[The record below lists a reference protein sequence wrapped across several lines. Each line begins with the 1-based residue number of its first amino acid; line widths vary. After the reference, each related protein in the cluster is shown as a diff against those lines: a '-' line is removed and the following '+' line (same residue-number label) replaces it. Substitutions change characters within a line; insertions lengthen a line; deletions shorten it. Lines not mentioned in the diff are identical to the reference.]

1 MYKKIILLAITALF
15 SLTAYS
21 QNEPARAVGYVY
33 TDAATLPLFG
43 KVSEGTSAR
52 YERLPASL
60 EGKIRKGLWDLGR
73 NSAGLYV
80 RFRSDAPALRARW
93 TSLNSH
99 YMNHMCP
106 TGDRGID
113 VYVRVG
119 NEWRFL
125 RSGRPSKGATTDTEI
140 ISDMEPMMREYMVYL
155 SLYDGVTSLEVAVPE
170 GYVVDQPEVL
180 SPVVRKPVV
189 MYGTSILQ
197 GGCVTRPGMVYT
209 SIISRR
215 LDREVI
221 NLGFS
226 GNAKLDEEIAY
237 WMASVE
243 DPGVF
248 VLDNAPNCTAKLI
261 EEKGEKF
268 FRILRDA
275 HPNVPIIFVEQT
287 PYSYADFDM
296 KTRKDLDDKVAVQ
309 RALFKKLKADG
320 EKLIWYIPAKGMVGD
335 DGDAFVDGCHMTD
348 VGAIRYADLVTPV
361 IRKALKKNK

>member
-1 MYKKIILLAITALF
+1 MYKKIILLAMAAALAL
-15 SLTAYS
+15 SAAA
-21 QNEPARAVGYVY
+21 QEAPARAEGYVY

-43 KVSEGTSAR
+43 KVSDGTSAR

-60 EGKIRKGLWDLGR
+60 EGKIRTGLWNLGR

-80 RFRSDAPALRARW
+80 RFRTDAPSLRVRW

-106 TGDRGID
+106 TGDRGLD

-119 NEWRFL
+119 KQWRFL
-125 RSGRPSKGATTDTEI
+125 RSGRPSRGATTDTEI
-140 ISDMEPMMREYMVYL
+140 ISDMEPLMREYMVYL

-170 GYVVDQPEVL
+170 GYEVAQPEVS
-180 SPVVRKPVV
+180 SPSPRKPVV

-197 GGCVTRPGMVYT
+197 GGCVTRPGMVFT

-248 VLDNAPNCTAKLI
+248 VLDNMPNGNPELTL
-261 EEKGEKF
+261 EKEAVF
-268 FRILRDA
+268 FRILRKA
-275 HPNVPIIFVEQT
+275 HPDVPVVFVENPNYPGMRFDAGREKYVLVRNEALHKVFDQLIAEGEKNIYLIGAMEMLGEDNVGT
-287 PYSYADFDM
+287 IEGTHFTDIGFASYAN
-296 KTRKDLDDKVAVQ
+296 TLAPVLKVLLE
-309 RALFKKLKADG
+309 R
-320 EKLIWYIPAKGMVGD
+320 
-335 DGDAFVDGCHMTD
+335 
-348 VGAIRYADLVTPV
+348 
-361 IRKALKKNK
+361 